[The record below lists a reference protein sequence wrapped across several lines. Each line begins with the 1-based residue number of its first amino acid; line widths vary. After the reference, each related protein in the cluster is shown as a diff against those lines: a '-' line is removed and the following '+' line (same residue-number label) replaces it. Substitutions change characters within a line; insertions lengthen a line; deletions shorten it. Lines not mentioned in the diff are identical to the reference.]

1 MPGSR
6 SIVVDIVGYPM
17 RLATTDPALLRLLQE
32 RYRNFLTSA
41 TNLISDFDIDVL
53 ARPPGDVDADLS
65 VRRNG
70 SDWRMSRGDFDAEWN
85 ADSRRGRIRQTLN
98 PYSTDSILR
107 IVHSLLLCNSRGFL
121 LHASSVVLNGRAH
134 VFTGP
139 SGAGKTTIARLAP
152 VDAVLLTDEVSC
164 VRRTADGW
172 VAYGTP
178 FAGELGTS
186 GERVSAPVASVYRL
200 EQGRGNRVGGLAQGE
215 AVQTLMRNILFFE
228 HDQPRRTQVLDT
240 VCEMTA
246 EVPMARLT
254 FEPEPAAWSA
264 IQSHAKRRERAHELE
279 VC

>member
-1 MPGSR
+1 MPGSG

-17 RLATTDPALLRLLQE
+17 RFATTDPGLLRLLQE

-41 TNLISDFDIDVL
+41 TDVISDFDIDVL
-53 ARPPGDVDADLS
+53 ALPPGDVDADLS

-70 SDWRMSRGDFDAEWN
+70 SGWRMSRGDFDAEWS
-85 ADSRRGRIRQTLN
+85 ADSRRGRIRQTRN
-98 PYSTDSILR
+98 PYSTDSVLR

-152 VDAVLLTDEVSC
+152 VDAVLLTDEISC
-164 VRRTADGW
+164 VRQTAEEW

-186 GERVSAPVASVYRL
+186 GERVCAPVASVYRL
-200 EQGRGNRVGGLAQGE
+200 EQGARNQVDNLAQGE

-228 HDQPRRTQVLDT
+228 QDPARTAQVLDT
-240 VCEMTA
+240 VCEMA
-246 EVPMARLT
+246 SGVPMARLT
-254 FEPEPAAWSA
+254 FQPEPAAWRA
-264 IQSHAKRRERAHELE
+264 IESHAGQRGHARELE